1 MYSSSLNLAGFT
13 SVLWMILGAAVI
25 LLIGVI
31 VIAIISKVL
40 TKSLAASKLDPTV
53 QPFIVKAVKFALW
66 VIVIIMVLQKLGFST
81 ASLVAAIGAGGAAI
95 ALALQGSL
103 SNVAGGILIL
113 VNKPFRVGDEIEV
126 AGAGA
131 RGVVDEI
138 GLMATVLHTWDNKI
152 VTVPNGAITSS
163 TVLNYT
169 ESGLRRVEETF
180 GVRAGSDIEA
190 VKAAIKAACAKNAIF
205 ATQPE
210 PIVGASGNGEG
221 SIIFDCKVWCRTE
234 DYYGAIYVLRE
245 AVAKE
250 FAEAGIQGPS
260 KGINVE
266 MVSK

>member
-1 MYSSSLNLAGFT
+1 MYASSLNMAGFM
-13 SVLWMILGAAVI
+13 SVLWLILGAVVI

-31 VIAIISKVL
+31 AIAIISKVL
-40 TKSLAASKLDPTV
+40 TKSLAASKLDPTI
-53 QPFIVKAVKFALW
+53 QPFIVKAVKFVLW
-66 VIVIIMVLQKLGFST
+66 VFVIIMILQKLGMST

-126 AGAGA
+126 GGVK
-131 RGVVDEI
+131 GVVDEI
-138 GLMATVLHTWDNKI
+138 GLMATILHTWDNKI
-152 VTVPNGAITSS
+152 VTVPNGTVTSS
-163 TVLNYT
+163 VVLNYT
-169 ESGLRRVEETF
+169 ESGLRRVEESF

-266 MVSK
+266 MVNK

>member
-1 MYSSSLNLAGFT
+1 MYTNSLNLAGFT
-13 SVLWMILGAAVI
+13 NVLWAILGAAVI

-31 VIAIISKVL
+31 CIAIISNILK
-40 TKSLAASKLDPTV
+40 KSLAASKLDPTV
-53 QPFIVKAVKFALW
+53 QPFVVKAVKFALW
-66 VIVIIMVLQKLGFST
+66 VFVIIMVLQKLGMST

-113 VNKPFRVGDEIEV
+113 INKPFRVGDEIEV
-126 AGAGA
+126 SGAGA
-131 RGVVDEI
+131 KGVVDEI
-138 GLMATVLHTWDNKI
+138 GLMATILHTWDNKI

-163 TVLNYT
+163 VVLNYT

-190 VKAAIKAACAKNAIF
+190 VKTAIKAACAKNAIF

-266 MVSK
+266 MISK